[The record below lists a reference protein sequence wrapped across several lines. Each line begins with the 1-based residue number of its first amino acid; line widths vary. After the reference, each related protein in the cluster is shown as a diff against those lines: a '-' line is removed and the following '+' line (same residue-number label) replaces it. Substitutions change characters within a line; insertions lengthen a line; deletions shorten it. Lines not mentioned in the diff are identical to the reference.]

1 MNLIS
6 NQGNVLVIYD
16 SSDDLDVIKDVLPQ
30 WSMKVHV
37 IVTTRCRDH
46 PLMNEGHV
54 IWLQPLDEDAAVEAF
69 LSWAGKGNDT
79 SRISQSE
86 QKVARDIVNDAQVKG
101 LPLAVRRVATYMKV
115 TRMTCNRL
123 INKLLEK
130 QTLRYSPEG
139 MEEILKSQGLQHL
152 LDVLRESDIL
162 QPHQLL
168 VTDVSSLQQSG
179 QITRKEEKKLKELQK
194 KLEWDITTTMNW
206 DLDLEEVSTR
216 SEEAIEILNFCSLMD
231 GNAIP
236 IDVLLAASSGGK
248 EAGGNEASVN
258 EEEFRRRSSILS
270 EGFSLISC
278 DCEST
283 CSIHALVQQSVVKRM
298 ERLGSLSFYCDRLA
312 RCLSDMMPQSF
323 DEITRNL
330 NNRKI
335 MALLPH
341 IYSLS
346 SHILYAQ
353 CIEGNNIWNFLWV
366 SCECA
371 LQTHDISTAKQLAE
385 SKIKILRK
393 PSMPPNPIVMT
404 ESKRTYFLLG
414 ISI

>member
-6 NQGNVLVIYD
+6 NQGNVLLIYD

-30 WSMKVHV
+30 SSTKVHV

-54 IWLQPLDEDAAVEAF
+54 IWLQPLDEDAAVDAF

-86 QKVARDIVNDAQVKG
+86 QKAARDIVNDSQVKG

-152 LDVLRESDIL
+152 LDVLRENNIL
-162 QPHQLL
+162 KPHQLL

-179 QITRKEEKKLKELQK
+179 QITRKEEKKLKEVQK

-216 SEEAIEILNFCSLMD
+216 SEEAIEIFNFCSLMD

-236 IDVLLAASSGGK
+236 IDVLLAASF
-248 EAGGNEASVN
+248 GGNEASVN
-258 EEEFRRRSSILS
+258 EEEFRRRFSILS

-278 DCEST
+278 DCEGT
-283 CSIHALVQQSVVKRM
+283 CSMHALVQQSAVKRM
-298 ERLGSLSFYCDRLA
+298 ERLGSLSLYCDRLA
-312 RCLSDMMPQSF
+312 RCLNDLMPQSP
-323 DEITRNL
+323 DAIRRNL
-330 NNRKI
+330 NNRNV
-335 MALLPH
+335 MSLLPH

-346 SHILYAQ
+346 SHILYSQ
-353 CIEGNNIWNFLWV
+353 CIEDDNIWQFLWV
-366 SCECA
+366 SCQCA
-371 LQTHDISTAKQLAE
+371 LETHDISTAKQLAE
-385 SKIKILRK
+385 SKIKIVRK
-393 PSMPPNPIVMT
+393 PSMPTNPIVMT
-404 ESKRTYFLLG
+404 KSKRTYF
-414 ISI
+414 